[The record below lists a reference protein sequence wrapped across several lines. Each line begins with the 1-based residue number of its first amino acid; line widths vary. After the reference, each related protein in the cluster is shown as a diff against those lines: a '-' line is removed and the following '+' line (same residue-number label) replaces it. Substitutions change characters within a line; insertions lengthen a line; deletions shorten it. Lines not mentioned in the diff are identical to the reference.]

1 VTSVLLFIFEKW
13 CPYPA
18 DPLVTGM
25 DPRIRIHTKTS
36 CIRNTGLRI
45 PCLHIANLSRF
56 FQAEFGN
63 RESDDEDTDN
73 DDNEA
78 SDEDDDDLIEEVSE
92 ENIEEL
98 RVQLEESVKLVE
110 QKLQSEGI
118 QPRNQRLDADEG
130 NSDKAS

>member
-1 VTSVLLFIFEKW
+1 MN
-13 CPYPA
+13 
-18 DPLVTGM
+18 PLPV
-25 DPRIRIHTKTS
+25 
-36 CIRNTGLRI
+36 
-45 PCLHIANLSRF
+45 HIANLTLF

-73 DDNEA
+73 DDDEEA
-78 SDEDDDDLIEEVSE
+78 SNEDDDLIEEVTE

-118 QPRNQRLDADEG
+118 QPRNQRLGADEE

>member
-1 VTSVLLFIFEKW
+1 
-13 CPYPA
+13 
-18 DPLVTGM
+18 M
-25 DPRIRIHTKTS
+25 
-36 CIRNTGLRI
+36 
-45 PCLHIANLSRF
+45 HIANLTLF

-73 DDNEA
+73 DDDEEA
-78 SDEDDDDLIEEVSE
+78 SDADDDDLIDEVSE

-118 QPRNQRLDADEG
+118 QPRNQRLDADEE

>member
-1 VTSVLLFIFEKW
+1 MN
-13 CPYPA
+13 
-18 DPLVTGM
+18 PL
-25 DPRIRIHTKTS
+25 P
-36 CIRNTGLRI
+36 
-45 PCLHIANLSRF
+45 LHIAPLTLF

-73 DDNEA
+73 DDDEEA
-78 SDEDDDDLIEEVSE
+78 SDEDDEDLIEEVTE

-118 QPRNQRLDADEG
+118 QPRNQRLDAD
-130 NSDKAS
+130 SDKASWYSSAIRRF

>member
-1 VTSVLLFIFEKW
+1 MNPV
-13 CPYPA
+13 
-18 DPLVTGM
+18 PL
-25 DPRIRIHTKTS
+25 H
-36 CIRNTGLRI
+36 N
-45 PCLHIANLSRF
+45 ANLTLF

-63 RESDDEDTDN
+63 RDSDDEEDTDN
-73 DDNEA
+73 DDEEA
-78 SDEDDDDLIEEVSE
+78 SDEDDDDLIEEVTE

-118 QPRNQRLDADEG
+118 QPRNQRLNAYEG